1 MRPLKDWNPI
11 PISLV
16 LGLFAGLYRAWLC
29 GHYWGH
35 EEEDWGNLQV
45 IAGLLGDPFGP
56 VETEHMPLFTWL
68 GAIASTVLGDPELGA
83 EAVAV
88 VAGAGTVALTT
99 WLGWR
104 WLSPLVGIIA
114 GILCALQPEAALY
127 SASPLRESLF
137 TLLMLAGVGLFGSR
151 RPLLGALVLAAAFL
165 ARFNIA
171 FSILPAMALWSLL
184 PAHWRVGTS
193 PPQGEP
199 PVGRGLS
206 TSGSRELVAACLLV
220 AAVLGWAFY
229 YESVEGTYRFWG
241 GVMDRNTG
249 NAVSDLFVG
258 ERITATFGALAGL
271 ALVVIPSHVGWLLV
285 PLGLLGAARPLVAD
299 VSRPEAARWLALCG
313 AATLSLLLATALVS
327 TYEWRHNLYW
337 KWLTP
342 SVPYFCIFGAHGV
355 AVLLALGRQQ
365 PLIGGHVLGRLPRS
379 FQVPLAMVLL
389 VALTLPGY
397 QAETQRQLIGS
408 SLAYG
413 TQVRISSWFEDALP
427 EDSGLLTWA
436 YSIPAAYLQRVPS
449 DRRLY
454 DWSDPSLPQDSPE
467 LFGAWLAEQ
476 HIGMVIFHRE
486 EGTGALDAAA
496 YLASGEPRALGPVQL
511 RPLVDEAVYGT
522 IAYLVEAPG
531 FESPEDIP
539 APSYFLGQQ

>member
-11 PISLV
+11 ATSLV
-16 LGLFAGLYRAWLC
+16 LGLIAGLYRAWLC
-29 GHYWGH
+29 GRYWGH

-68 GAIASTVLGDPELGA
+68 GAIASTALGDPELGA
-83 EAVAV
+83 ETVAV
-88 VAGAGTVALTT
+88 FAGAGTVALTT
-99 WLGWR
+99 WIGWR
-104 WLSPLVGIIA
+104 WFSPLVGLTG

-137 TLLMLAGVGLFGSR
+137 TLLMLAGVGLVGSR
-151 RPLLGALVLAAAFL
+151 RPFFGAVVLVAAFL

-171 FSILPAMALWSLL
+171 FSILPAMAVWSLL
-184 PAHWRVGTS
+184 PAHWRTGTS
-193 PPQGEP
+193 PPRDDQVVDG
-199 PVGRGLS
+199 GRS
-206 TSGSRELVAACLLV
+206 TAGPRELVAVCLLL
-220 AAVLGWAFY
+220 AAVVGWAFY
-229 YESVEGTYRFWG
+229 YNSVEGTYRFWG

-258 ERITATFGALAGL
+258 ERITATFGALGGL
-271 ALVVIPSHVGWLLV
+271 ALVVIPSHIGWLLV
-285 PLGLLGAARPLVAD
+285 PLGLLGAARPLLAPVA
-299 VSRPEAARWLALCG
+299 RPEAARWLALCA

-327 TYEWRHNLYW
+327 TYDWRHNLYW

-342 SVPYFCIFGAHGV
+342 TVPYFCILGANGV
-355 AVLLALGRQQ
+355 RVLLALGHRQ
-365 PLIGGHVLGRLPRS
+365 PLIGGQLLGRVP
-379 FQVPLAMVLL
+379 QTIQAPLALGIL

-397 QAETQRQLIGS
+397 QAETQRQLSGS

-413 TQVRISSWFEDALP
+413 TQVRVSSWFEEALP
-427 EDSGLLTWA
+427 EDSALLTWA
-436 YSIPAAYLQRVPS
+436 YSIPAAYLQRMPS
-449 DRRLY
+449 ERRLY

-511 RPLVDEAVYGT
+511 RPLVDESLYGT

-531 FESPEDIP
+531 LEPPEDVP
-539 APSYFLGQQ
+539 EPSYFLGQQ